1 MISAILEFSPQKRVR
16 PIIALQHEF
25 FKELRDPNQ
34 RLPNGMPLPHKE
46 LFEFD
51 LEEIDTISEAK
62 IAFNGG
68 AGVNQANI
76 LQKFFSE
83 SSMNDAQI
91 HDRFL
96 ELLQPRQLLIQEIPS
111 NQSIPLVAGQ

>member
-1 MISAILEFSPQKRVR
+1 MSKKFQKFKILPSVSSFRFPPVRPHPWNRVFRNRTPQSALSMISAILEFSPQKRVR

-51 LEEIDTISEAK
+51 LEEVDTRVVTD
-62 IAFNGG
+62 
-68 AGVNQANI
+68 AG
-76 LQKFFSE
+76 
-83 SSMNDAQI
+83 
-91 HDRFL
+91 
-96 ELLQPRQLLIQEIPS
+96 
-111 NQSIPLVAGQ
+111 PLPADG